1 MKNNIYKKL
10 GAPVVDSVSSKSR
23 VPEVFIDG
31 STSDKTKSWALE
43 KLGFIDTEEYQY
55 SSWCET
61 SDRSAVVPFSVKWR
75 GMVFYLHP
83 ISGRPGYF
91 CLEYG
96 NLGSTMLTLL
106 DIYSAKEV
114 LVALGRTIKE
124 MDRIK
129 AEIPDSATTNTH
141 LDKRYNY
148 DNEER
153 AWLYKGKKYKL
164 KYLYLSDG
172 TQLVFI

>member
-10 GAPVVDSVSSKSR
+10 GAPVVDLGSSQSR
-23 VPEVFIDG
+23 VPEVFSDG

-43 KLGFIDTEEYQY
+43 KLGFIDTEEYSY

-61 SDRSAVVPFSVKWR
+61 SDRSAVVPFAVKWR
-75 GMVFYLHP
+75 GMVFFLQP

-91 CLEYG
+91 FLEYG
-96 NLGSTMLTLL
+96 NIGFTRLNLP

-114 LVALGRTIKE
+114 LVALGRTIKA

-129 AEIPDSATTNTH
+129 AEIPDSATTDTH
-141 LDKRYNY
+141 LDKRYSY
-148 DNEER
+148 DDEER
-153 AWLYKGKKYKL
+153 AWLYKGKKCKL
-164 KYLYLSDG
+164 KYLHLSDR
-172 TQLVFI
+172 TQLVFV